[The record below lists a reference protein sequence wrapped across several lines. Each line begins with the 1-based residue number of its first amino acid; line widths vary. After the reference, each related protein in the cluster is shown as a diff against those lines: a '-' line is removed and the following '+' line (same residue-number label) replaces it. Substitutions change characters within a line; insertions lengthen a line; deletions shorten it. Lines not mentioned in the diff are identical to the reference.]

1 MQRGAHPSAPHRSCP
16 TRVLPSLPAP
26 LECSPPFPA
35 QHSPPNFGRSR
46 GLRCPVGCWGCT
58 HHRPL
63 CWPPGVG
70 WSARVLSRKGNNPAW
85 QTPRMTRERHFFF
98 LIYNTLIVLVTFE
111 LAPLLKK
118 KKRKINRDSSVV
130 LQFMQKHSLDKLHRY
145 I

>member
-1 MQRGAHPSAPHRSCP
+1 MKWIALRTVGPHATFKGEDPCYLFPYQANSGRETTQRGK
-16 TRVLPSLPAP
+16 LP
-26 LECSPPFPA
+26 
-35 QHSPPNFGRSR
+35 
-46 GLRCPVGCWGCT
+46 
-58 HHRPL
+58 
-63 CWPPGVG
+63 G
-70 WSARVLSRKGNNPAW
+70 WQEKGI
-85 QTPRMTRERHFFF
+85 FFF